1 MSNISS
7 NTILQQNDS
16 LITSEIDDE
25 LLILDSKTGEYFKID
40 PIGLSIWK
48 LLTEPTKVQQLLDK
62 LVEDFEVEEAQC
74 KADTL
79 PFIEMLVEKE
89 YLLTV

>member
-1 MSNISS
+1 MSHISS
-7 NTILQQNDS
+7 TTTLQQNHS
-16 LITSEIDDE
+16 LITSQIDDE
-25 LLILDSKTGEYFKID
+25 LLILDSRTGEYFKID
-40 PIGLSIWK
+40 PVGLSIWK
-48 LLTEPTKVQQLLDK
+48 LLKEPIEVQQLLDQ

>member
-40 PIGLSIWK
+40 SIGLSIWK
-48 LLTEPTKVQQLLDK
+48 LLIEPTEVQQLLDQ
-62 LVEDFEVEEAQC
+62 LVKDFEVEEAQC